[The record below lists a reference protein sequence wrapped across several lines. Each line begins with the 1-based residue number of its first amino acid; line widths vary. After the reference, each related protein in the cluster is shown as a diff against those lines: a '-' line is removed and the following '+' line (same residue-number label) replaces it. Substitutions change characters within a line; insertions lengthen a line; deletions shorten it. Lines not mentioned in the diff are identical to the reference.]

1 VLVSEIQAVFADLGL
16 QGRRGDHEEGFDLS
30 ECEQVSLRGL
40 LGAMAYQ
47 SQLDRMNEKPEFN

>member
-1 VLVSEIQAVFADLGL
+1 MSEIQAVFADLGL